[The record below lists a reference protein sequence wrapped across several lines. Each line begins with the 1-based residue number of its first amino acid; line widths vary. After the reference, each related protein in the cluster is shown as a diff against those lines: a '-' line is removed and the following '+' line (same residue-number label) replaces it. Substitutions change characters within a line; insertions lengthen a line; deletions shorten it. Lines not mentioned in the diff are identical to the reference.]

1 MDRDLLPHLVI
12 VATVARRGGF
22 ASAAAELGMS
32 PSAVSHAVRTVEDRI
47 GLPLFIRTTRTVC
60 LTEAGAAL
68 VGAAEPAV
76 RDIAETIERLQASRG
91 RVTGLLRLNVPR
103 VALPVVINPIL
114 AVLARRHPD
123 LTIEITSDDAL
134 ADIVAQGFDA
144 GVRLGGMIAQD
155 MVAVRLTAPFRAVM
169 VASPAYL
176 KARGAPGA
184 IEDLQAHNCIGF
196 RLLASGGVYA
206 WELAREGADIAVSVR
221 GTVLVTDPLHARDL
235 ALAGIGIA
243 YVFEP
248 LVREYVAAGR
258 LRLVIPGAAIEEPG
272 FFLYFPRRAAGTP
285 KLRAFIEVARERL
298 TRATA
303 A

>member
-12 VATVARRGGF
+12 VAAVARRGGF
-22 ASAAAELGMS
+22 ASAAAELSMS
-32 PSAVSHAVRTVEDRI
+32 PSAVSHAVRTVEDRT
-47 GLPLFIRTTRTVC
+47 GLPLFVRTTRTVS
-60 LTEAGAAL
+60 LTEAGATLIDA
-68 VGAAEPAV
+68 VEPAV
-76 RDIAETIERLQASRG
+76 REISETIERLQASRG
-91 RVTGLLRLNVPR
+91 RVTGLLRLNAPR

-114 AVLARRHPD
+114 AELTRRHPG
-123 LTIEITSDDAL
+123 LIVEIASDDAL
-134 ADIVAQGFDA
+134 TDIVAQGFDA

-155 MVAVRLTAPFRAVM
+155 MIAVRLTAPFKVVM

-176 KARGAPGA
+176 EARGAPRT

-206 WELAREGADIAVSVR
+206 WELARDGADIAVSVR

-248 LVREYVAAGR
+248 LVRDHIAAGR

-272 FFLYFPRRAAGTP
+272 FFLYFPRRAAAAP
-285 KLRAFIEVARERL
+285 KLRAFIDVAREAP
-298 TRATA
+298 TWAVGA
-303 A
+303 